1 MRFRNTN
8 YEMIE
13 GETNR
18 FTIDFAP
25 VAGANSLTDLSV
37 AADGLSFASVG
48 YTGLDGSGF
57 VSGGQAGRDYIVT
70 VTAAL
75 SSGETKVG
83 AVVFEWKA
91 PGYDF
96 RAGRV

>member
-1 MRFRNTN
+1 VRFRNTS
-8 YEMIE
+8 YEMTE

-18 FTIDFAP
+18 FTIDFRP

-37 AADGLSFASVG
+37 AADGLTFASVG

-70 VTAAL
+70 IAAEL

-83 AVVFEWKA
+83 AVIFEWKA

-96 RAGRV
+96 RQGRI

>member
-8 YEMIE
+8 YEMTE

-18 FTIDFAP
+18 FTIDFIP

-37 AADGLSFASVG
+37 EASGLTFTNVG
-48 YTGLDGSGF
+48 YTGLTGSGF
-57 VSGGQAGRDYIVT
+57 VSGGIAGRDYIVT
-70 VTAAL
+70 VTAEL

-96 RAGRV
+96 RTGRV